1 LAAVGMYENMF
12 AGRED
17 IDDRGFYDYQDG
29 DL

>member
-1 LAAVGMYENMF
+1 MYENMF

>member
-1 LAAVGMYENMF
+1 MYENMF
-12 AGRED
+12 AGSED